1 MASPVDLPME
11 VPVPASQ
18 PSRHILDRVGIPK
31 PLAWGFLGVLIFM
44 IGDGVESGYLSPYLL
59 DQGLSGSQV
68 ALLFTVYG
76 ITASVAA
83 WLSGALSDLW
93 GPRRVMWAGLGI
105 WVVFQILMLAVAVP
119 SVNYPML
126 LLSYGLR
133 GFGYPLF
140 AFGFLVWIAAST
152 PQARLGS
159 AAGWFWFAFT
169 GGLPTL
175 GSLVASGLI
184 PQIGAYRTLWCAL
197 LLVVAG
203 GLIALLGVRDR
214 SGGQRLAPP
223 GERPVATLM
232 GSLSIVWRS
241 PRVGIGCM
249 VRVINT
255 APQFGYLVFLP
266 IFFTDTIGFTLEQW
280 LRLLTVM
287 FAVNIVFNLIF
298 GIVGDKVGW
307 QRTVAWFGGVGCAV
321 TTLLLYYVP
330 DTAGDNYALALLV
343 AAAYGATLA
352 GYVPLSALM
361 PSLAPRH
368 KGQAMAALNLGAGA
382 SAFVGPAIVG
392 LFLGPLGVAGVMW
405 IFTGLYAASAVL
417 AYFLRLPG
425 ERPAGP
431 GRTAAVGDLASRAGG
446 SLLGHPVRLSPQDDT
461 GDDDVELVLFD
472 VGGTLYD
479 DDCFA
484 QALHRAVREL
494 AEESTPGAGGP
505 DWDDAEFW
513 AVYDAQR
520 ERGTGSLRTA
530 MAKRYAPGRDEEL
543 ARRARKHWQYPA
555 DALYQDV
562 KPVLTALSGR
572 YRLGIVAN
580 SPTTVLD
587 ALRRDGLLD
596 LFDVTVLAE
605 QIGVR
610 KPDVTA
616 FQYALRE
623 AGVSADRVLY
633 VGNRLDTDIRP
644 AHRVGMRAVWMLR
657 GEAAPAPTQAQLAEP
672 DAVLT
677 TLTGLPVVLA
687 RMARSASA

>member
-1 MASPVDLPME
+1 M
-11 VPVPASQ
+11 
-18 PSRHILDRVGIPK
+18 
-31 PLAWGFLGVLIFM
+31 
-44 IGDGVESGYLSPYLL
+44 
-59 DQGLSGSQV
+59 
-68 ALLFTVYG
+68 
-76 ITASVAA
+76 
-83 WLSGALSDLW
+83 
-93 GPRRVMWAGLGI
+93 
-105 WVVFQILMLAVAVP
+105 
-119 SVNYPML
+119 
-126 LLSYGLR
+126 
-133 GFGYPLF
+133 
-140 AFGFLVWIAAST
+140 
-152 PQARLGS
+152 
-159 AAGWFWFAFT
+159 
-169 GGLPTL
+169 
-175 GSLVASGLI
+175 
-184 PQIGAYRTLWCAL
+184 
-197 LLVVAG
+197 
-203 GLIALLGVRDR
+203 
-214 SGGQRLAPP
+214 
-223 GERPVATLM
+223 
-232 GSLSIVWRS
+232 
-241 PRVGIGCM
+241 
-249 VRVINT
+249 
-255 APQFGYLVFLP
+255 
-266 IFFTDTIGFTLEQW
+266 
-280 LRLLTVM
+280 
-287 FAVNIVFNLIF
+287 
-298 GIVGDKVGW
+298 
-307 QRTVAWFGGVGCAV
+307 
-321 TTLLLYYVP
+321 
-330 DTAGDNYALALLV
+330 
-343 AAAYGATLA
+343 
-352 GYVPLSALM
+352 
-361 PSLAPRH
+361 
-368 KGQAMAALNLGAGA
+368 
-382 SAFVGPAIVG
+382 
-392 LFLGPLGVAGVMW
+392 
-405 IFTGLYAASAVL
+405 
-417 AYFLRLPG
+417 
-425 ERPAGP
+425 
-431 GRTAAVGDLASRAGG
+431 
-446 SLLGHPVRLSPQDDT
+446 
-461 GDDDVELVLFD
+461 ELVLFD